1 MDSLK
6 GPLMDLG
13 LKDKRVLVTGST
25 RGIGLAVARAFAREG
40 ARVAVTGRD
49 ESALGA
55 ARALLGDDVS
65 RHAFHSCDFGDPA
78 ATEALAAR
86 FARDWGGVDVVVAN
100 AGTGKSVPDPMPSQE
115 AFARSFAQ
123 NFTTA
128 ENTARA
134 FLPLLEK
141 SRGSLLFVASIAGV
155 EAIGAPTAYAV
166 AKTALLALA
175 KNLARKV
182 APAVRVNT
190 VAPGNVFFEGGTWDE
205 KRRADPAKVQA
216 MLESAVPL
224 RRFGTP
230 EEIAA
235 ACLFLASPVSAF
247 TTGATLVVDGG
258 QTTQLF

>member
-1 MDSLK
+1 
-6 GPLMDLG
+6 MDLQ
-13 LKDKRVLVTGST
+13 LRDKRVLVTGST
-25 RGIGLAVARAFAREG
+25 RGIGLAIARAFAGEG

-49 ESALGA
+49 ATALEA
-55 ARALLGDDVS
+55 VRATFGREKS
-65 RHAFHSCDFGDPA
+65 PHAFFRCDFGDA
-78 ATEALAAR
+78 EATGALATTLVR
-86 FARDWGGVDVVVAN
+86 EWGGIDVVVAN
-100 AGTGKSVPDPMPSQE
+100 AGTGKSVPDPMPSEE
-115 AFARSFAQ
+115 AFARSFRQ

-134 FLPLLEK
+134 FLPLLAET
-141 SRGSLLFVASIAGV
+141 RGTLLFVASIAGV
-155 EAIGAPTAYAV
+155 ESIGAPTDYAV

-175 KNLARKV
+175 KNLARKM

-205 KRRADPAKVQA
+205 KRRADPAKVQS
-216 MLESAVPL
+216 MLDGVVPL

-235 ACLFLASPVSAF
+235 ACVFLASPLSAF

-258 QTTQLF
+258 QTTHLF